1 MSEIFM
7 PLQPR
12 AHEDPAAAGVVQ
24 ANLEYVMALFEKGL
38 NDGDTLVWDTVT
50 GRYLAKKAGGIDSML
65 GLPTTDI
72 YPGREI
78 VITDSLTTPTYFWHL
93 RYNNLAV
100 GAYKWEFMGGVPAHE
115 QVPDAG
121 ATAQTVYSEPDSP
134 VPGGPQ
140 ITIPAGVGGNFI
152 IEVGGVVSHDTTQ
165 QVCFI
170 GYSIAGAAVQE
181 EDSARGHG
189 AGTGGLGVTNVM
201 SRRRKTGV
209 PAGATIRCKYKSSTG
224 GNQARF
230 SARWISVWPYAVG

>member
-38 NDGDTLVWDTVT
+38 NDGDTLVWDTIT

-78 VITDSLTTPTYFWHL
+78 VITDSLTVPTYFWHL
-93 RYNNLAV
+93 RYNNLAI
-100 GAYKWEFMGGVPAHE
+100 GSYKWEFMGGVPAHE
-115 QVPDAG
+115 QNPAACDTTS
-121 ATAQTVYSEPDSP
+121 TAYTLAPSGG
-134 VPGGPQ
+134 GGPQ
-140 ITIPAGVGGNFI
+140 ITLPSGIGGDFI
-152 IEVGGVVSHDTTQ
+152 VESGCVASHDSAQ
-165 QVCFI
+165 QVA
-170 GYSIAGAAVQE
+170 YMSYKVGAATIDE
-181 EDSARGHG
+181 EDACRA
-189 AGTGGLGVTNVM
+189 AGNGVGGLGVYNVM
-201 SRRRKTGV
+201 CRRRKVGV
-209 PAGATIRCKYKSSTG
+209 AAGAVIQCAYRSSTS

-230 SARWISVWPYAVG
+230 SSRWISVWPYRVG